1 MRPEN
6 GRGTGN
12 TVVLYIPRA
21 KEREADKGQRKRFAD
36 GIIVSVYC
44 LRICRGGGIVQR
56 RSELPSIMAEPQD
69 LEPRRP
75 KRRNAV
81 RQANV
86 VEVKGH
92 KFVLTYFKTFTFCG
106 HCGRFLW

>member
-1 MRPEN
+1 M
-6 GRGTGN
+6 
-12 TVVLYIPRA
+12 
-21 KEREADKGQRKRFAD
+21 AD
-36 GIIVSVYC
+36 S
-44 LRICRGGGIVQR
+44 L
-56 RSELPSIMAEPQD
+56 E

-86 VEVKGH
+86 VDVKGH

>member
-1 MRPEN
+1 MATPDAPAVE
-6 GRGTGN
+6 
-12 TVVLYIPRA
+12 RA
-21 KEREADKGQRKRFAD
+21 H
-36 GIIVSVYC
+36 
-44 LRICRGGGIVQR
+44 
-56 RSELPSIMAEPQD
+56 
-69 LEPRRP
+69 RP